1 MFFNFGL
8 VDMCTLSWPTMIV
21 APQLK
26 TCLRLRKLFRVGKTI
41 AYSMPWKIFV
51 FDPLLRAGQNYTML
65 MDKHLKLYSNKYKK
79 QGPASALIH
88 EQQIQKLLSQ
98 NVALAK
104 GVKTIR
110 MIQGQEI
117 RQVLNILLPLI
128 HQDDGFRWNL
138 WYHQYQNQH
147 EQCGRLPARHRQ
159 SLTSPFWLDK

>member
-1 MFFNFGL
+1 
-8 VDMCTLSWPTMIV
+8 
-21 APQLK
+21 
-26 TCLRLRKLFRVGKTI
+26 
-41 AYSMPWKIFV
+41 
-51 FDPLLRAGQNYTML
+51 ML

-128 HQDDGFRWNL
+128 HQDDGFR
-138 WYHQYQNQH
+138 
-147 EQCGRLPARHRQ
+147 
-159 SLTSPFWLDK
+159 